1 LISLVPPLMFLQE
14 MKNRMVLSMIVAVVQ
29 TSCILPI
36 PHRRVHAEGIEGK
49 VVAATSKMA
58 ISGAQVSSAITRN
71 ELATTDSGGDFRI
84 KPDYGWHGAMLI
96 GPISYSLLPYFDI
109 QYPPPPIRISAVGFR
124 SREFRDRKELAMKVF
139 PLDAE

>member
-1 LISLVPPLMFLQE
+1 MVLQE
-14 MKNRMVLSMIVAVVQ
+14 MKTWRIILLGVAVAQ

-49 VVAATSKMA
+49 VVAATSKMP
-58 ISGAQVSSAITRN
+58 ISGAKVSSAITRN
-71 ELATTDSGGDFRI
+71 ELATTDSAGDFRI

-109 QYPPPPIRISAVGFR
+109 QYPPPPIRISANGFR

-139 PLDAE
+139 SLEAE